1 MSESGKPL
9 DEIASQFVMI
19 QSVEVLYAEIL
30 KRALSLQQVITSNEQ
45 SVADSHDSSFAAPFG
60 RDSLEECS
68 KVAFLSSRCAPGG
81 LAELL
86 S

>member
-19 QSVEVLYAEIL
+19 QSIEVLYAEIL
-30 KRALSLQQVITSNEQ
+30 KGALSLQQVIAGNEQ
-45 SVADSHDSSFAAPFG
+45 SVADGHDSSFAASFG
-60 RDSLEECS
+60 GDSLEECS
-68 KVAFLSSRCAPGG
+68 KVAFFGSRCAPGA